1 VGRVPGEVDG
11 VELTSTAGFHPT
23 NEAMLTEEAQAF
35 FTTRTG
41 GKGSGLG
48 LSFVA
53 RVVEDCGGRLEIESE
68 PEVGTMMSMVLPAAS
83 ER

>member
-1 VGRVPGEVDG
+1 
-11 VELTSTAGFHPT
+11 
-23 NEAMLTEEAQAF
+23 MLTEEAQAF
-35 FTTRTG
+35 FTTRNG
-41 GKGSGLG
+41 GKVSGLG

-68 PEVGTMMSMVLPAAS
+68 PEVGTTMSMVLPGRWCCRVDGVAGSMVLPAAS